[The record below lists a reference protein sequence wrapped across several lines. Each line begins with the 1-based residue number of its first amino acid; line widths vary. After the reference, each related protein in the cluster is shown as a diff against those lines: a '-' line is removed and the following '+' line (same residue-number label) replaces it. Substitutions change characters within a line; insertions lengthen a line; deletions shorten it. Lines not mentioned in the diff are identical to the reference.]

1 MQSGNPQSDSGPI
14 GGGEFATT
22 QWSLVLA
29 AGAEANSKSDQ
40 ALEKLCRTYWPPL
53 YAYVRRR
60 VSDLHEAQD
69 LTQAF
74 FERLLEKKFLAQ
86 VDPQRGRFRS
96 FLITAFQHFL
106 SKEWDKARAQKR
118 GGAMIKLSL
127 DFASQNSGGGHFTTE
142 LTAERLYDRQWAIT
156 LLNRVMTRLQREMER
171 GGKGRQFQTLKEL
184 ISGSGD
190 SSYAAAA
197 GELEISESAARMAA
211 SRMRGRYRELL
222 RDEIAQTVATPEEI
236 DDEVR
241 HLFATFAD

>member
-1 MQSGNPQSDSGPI
+1 
-14 GGGEFATT
+14 
-22 QWSLVLA
+22 
-29 AGAEANSKSDQ
+29 
-40 ALEKLCRTYWPPL
+40 
-53 YAYVRRR
+53 
-60 VSDLHEAQD
+60 
-69 LTQAF
+69 
-74 FERLLEKKFLAQ
+74 
-86 VDPQRGRFRS
+86 
-96 FLITAFQHFL
+96 
-106 SKEWDKARAQKR
+106 
-118 GGAMIKLSL
+118 
-127 DFASQNSGGGHFTTE
+127 
-142 LTAERLYDRQWAIT
+142 
-156 LLNRVMTRLQREMER
+156 MER